1 MVGLHSLQT
10 VYFLINS
17 AILKRIRNND
27 NNYYDTDH
35 SLWHV
40 DIEDF
45 EFLMLIQYNNYL
57 DHIQTY

>member
-35 SLWHV
+35 SL
-40 DIEDF
+40 
-45 EFLMLIQYNNYL
+45 
-57 DHIQTY
+57 